1 MLLERYR
8 DGALMFSVR
17 WDKFAQDW
25 RTATAK
31 ERVVLDDGRPA
42 IRREP
47 AEGDEDGEVTYTT
60 LAPELWNRI
69 KSRQREAFAMNPPPP
84 RTRLCQACRA
94 PLKVS
99 REYEAVWTFRCETCG
114 SSETWGKQE
123 VGGSWGAGEK
133 EKR

>member
-8 DGALMFSVR
+8 DGGLMFQTR

-25 RTATAK
+25 RTSTAK

-42 IRREP
+42 IRRE
-47 AEGDEDGEVTYTT
+47 AADEDGEITYTT
-60 LAPELWNRI
+60 LAPELWSRI

-94 PLKVS
+94 EMKVS
-99 REYEAVWTFRCETCG
+99 REFEAVWCFTCPTCG
-114 SSETWGKQE
+114 SSETWGKDV
-123 VGGSWGAGEK
+123 VGGSIGAGEK